1 MTEDKD
7 EAVPFQD
14 KMEALELY
22 LQGLST
28 DKIVER
34 TGISKEAVVSTIK
47 GAREGKYPE
56 TNLRGM
62 VMVYHD
68 VCHTVYPVVYHL

>member
-7 EAVPFQD
+7 EAIPFQD
-14 KMEALELY
+14 KMAALELY

-34 TGISKEAVVSTIK
+34 TGISEWAVVSTIK
-47 GAREGKYPE
+47 GAREGK
-56 TNLRGM
+56 
-62 VMVYHD
+62 
-68 VCHTVYPVVYHL
+68 